1 MTEETPEDE
10 IPKTNNQ
17 NNDSTSPTPHQTMEL
32 TINGFPTLPSTTPKT
47 TQHDSQDT
55 QDIGDFSDYS
65 VEPSPAVTSAKPIQT
80 SFKRPRDTT
89 LDSEDN
95 PNNSTFNC
103 DQRNAVIKICR
114 ELHKYNFRDMDR
126 LKNINM
132 DKKRRII
139 SKAMYIQLG
148 DYDPSNEYITN
159 YSDVKTIR
167 LYRKLT
173 ENKIDIETLYQQIH
187 NRLSKQDRPK
197 RIKQAN

>member
-1 MTEETPEDE
+1 
-10 IPKTNNQ
+10 
-17 NNDSTSPTPHQTMEL
+17 MEL
-32 TINGFPTLPSTTPKT
+32 TIDEFPTLPSTTPKT

-55 QDIGDFSDYS
+55 LDIGDFSDDS
-65 VEPSPAVTSAKPIQT
+65 IEPSPAVTSAKPIQT
-80 SFKRPRDTT
+80 SFKRPHNTT
-89 LDSEDN
+89 SDSEDN
-95 PNNSTFNC
+95 PNNSTLNC

-173 ENKIDIETLYQQIH
+173 ENKIDIQTLYQQIH
-187 NRLSKQDRPK
+187 NRLSKQGRPK
-197 RIKQAN
+197 RIKQANKT